1 MLQAAAVRQAGVV
14 AELSR
19 CPPEFSKKN
28 LAAPLEA
35 RRCHPH
41 FGYIHTV
48 ASRKQR
54 RDRFAA
60 VAKIFFAHPL
70 KRDAANP
77 ISPISPEN
85 RMSPITSPPGA
96 DALWRPL
103 RFFELTP
110 EDVTPEWMDLMVK
123 RLLRELDRQL
133 HQIEKSGVTSDANER
148 AANARTLASLE
159 RALERLT
166 RLEAERAARRETKVA
181 RSDDEARAALERR
194 LDQLLAAQPAPEDA
208 R

>member
-1 MLQAAAVRQAGVV
+1 
-14 AELSR
+14 
-19 CPPEFSKKN
+19 
-28 LAAPLEA
+28 
-35 RRCHPH
+35 
-41 FGYIHTV
+41 
-48 ASRKQR
+48 
-54 RDRFAA
+54 
-60 VAKIFFAHPL
+60 
-70 KRDAANP
+70 
-77 ISPISPEN
+77 
-85 RMSPITSPPGA
+85 MSPITSPPGA